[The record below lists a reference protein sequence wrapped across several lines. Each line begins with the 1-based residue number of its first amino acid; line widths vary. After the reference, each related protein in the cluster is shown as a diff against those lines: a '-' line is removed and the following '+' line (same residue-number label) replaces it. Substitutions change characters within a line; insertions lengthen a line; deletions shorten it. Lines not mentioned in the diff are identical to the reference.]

1 MNKFIDNVL
10 IPLAS
15 AIALIL
21 FLCLSSKVMAQNV
34 SAVIPTDALRAA
46 LHECQLTGTYK
57 TMECATAILRGSD
70 GTYRVT
76 PITVGTEGTFRLH
89 INYQLGDTLVCL
101 FHTHPGKDG
110 NADSFSDLDVR
121 VAEKLEIPS
130 YIYVLRLSQ
139 MRVYYPTRRVLAA
152 NDVSSSGK
160 AAVIQ

>member
-15 AIALIL
+15 AIALIA
-21 FLCLSSKVMAQNV
+21 FLCLTARAGEVR
-34 SAVIPTDALRAA
+34 AVIPSAALREA
-46 LHECQLTGTYK
+46 LHECANTGTYK

-70 GTYRVT
+70 GTYRVA
-76 PITVGTEGTFRLH
+76 PITVGTERTFRLH

-101 FHTHPGKDG
+101 FHTHPGKDH

-121 VAEKLEIPS
+121 VAEKLGVPS

-139 MRVYYPTRRVLAA
+139 MRVYYPMHRVLAV
-152 NDVSSSGK
+152 NDVSSSGR
-160 AAVIQ
+160 IYNE